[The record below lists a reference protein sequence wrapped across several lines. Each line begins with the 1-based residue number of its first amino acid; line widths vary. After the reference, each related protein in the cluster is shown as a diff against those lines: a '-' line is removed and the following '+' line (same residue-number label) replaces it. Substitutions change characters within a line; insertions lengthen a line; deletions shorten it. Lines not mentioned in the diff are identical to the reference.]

1 MVRDDGHWVEL
12 TDRFHAAAIDGKG
25 WYPALERL
33 AEATGST
40 GGELICLGEN
50 AAVHLNIMTNTSPE
64 LLEAFIR
71 CSGGDPNVNPRV
83 KAGMAAAPL
92 QVLAESDFITPEEH
106 ERHPHYREFARP
118 FDIPYICLA
127 TLDRPQDGGLIGL
140 AVTRS
145 AKQGHISSPQRRV
158 FASIAPHVRAAVRTH
173 IALEGHGDALLSGA
187 LEAVSIPAFIC
198 DGAARVREL
207 TPAAEA
213 VVSAGGRGLQLR
225 AGRLR
230 ASLPADAQAL
240 NDAIEHAVS
249 KLERGSVA
257 APRNSTVIVRR
268 SAQDPTPLVLD
279 VIALPQHRFGFT
291 FVPRVLV
298 LLRGEGVN
306 AANERRTAILRSVY
320 GMTAAETEIALELLA
335 GKSPEDIATGRVASV
350 ATVRTQI
357 KSVLTKAGAR
367 RQIELVARLGRI

>member
-1 MVRDDGHWVEL
+1 MVQDDGHWVEL

-25 WYPALERL
+25 WYPALEGL
-33 AEATGST
+33 ADATGSS
-40 GGELICLGEN
+40 GGELICLGSD

-64 LLEAFIR
+64 LLEAFIQGN
-71 CSGGDPNVNPRV
+71 GGDPSVNPRV
-83 KAGMAAAPL
+83 KAGMESP
-92 QVLAESDFITPEEH
+92 VLKVMAESDFITPDDH
-106 ERHPHYREFARP
+106 KRHPHYREFARP

-127 TLDRPQDGGLIGL
+127 TLDRPQDGLIGL
-140 AVTRS
+140 AVTRTE
-145 AKQGHISSPQRRV
+145 KQGHINAEQRRV

-187 LEAVSIPAFIC
+187 LEAISIPAFIC
-198 DGAARVREL
+198 DGAGRVREL

-213 VVSAGGRGLQLR
+213 VVSGGGRGLQLR
-225 AGRLR
+225 GGWLR
-230 ASLPADAQAL
+230 ASLPADTQAL
-240 NDAIEHAVS
+240 NEAIENAVS
-249 KLERGSVA
+249 KLGRGSVA

-268 SAQDPTPLVLD
+268 SAQDAAPLVLD
-279 VIALPQHRFGFT
+279 VIALPHHRFGFT

-320 GMTAAETEIALELLA
+320 GMTAAETEIALDLLA
-335 GKSPEDIATGRVASV
+335 GKSPEEIATGRTASV

>member
-25 WYPALERL
+25 WYPALEGL
-33 AEATGST
+33 AEATGSLV
-40 GGELICLGEN
+40 GQLICLGN
-50 AAVHLNIMTNTSPE
+50 DAAVHLNIATNTSQE
-64 LLEAFIR
+64 LLEAFVQ
-71 CSGGDPNVNPRV
+71 CNGGDPNVNPRV
-83 KAGMAAAPL
+83 KAGMEAP
-92 QVLAESDFITPEEH
+92 VLEVRAESDFIRPDEH
-106 ERHPHYREFARP
+106 KRHPHYREFAHP
-118 FDIPYICLA
+118 FDIPYICLT
-127 TLDRPQDGGLIGL
+127 TLDRPQDGLIGL
-140 AVTRS
+140 AVTRT
-145 AKQGHISSPQRRV
+145 AKQGHIDSQQRRA

-173 IALEGHGDALLSGA
+173 IALEGHGDALLAGA
-187 LEAVSIPAFIC
+187 LEAISIPAFIC
-198 DGAARVREL
+198 DGAGRVRQL

-213 VVSAGGRGLQLR
+213 VVSGGARGLQLR

-249 KLERGSVA
+249 KLERRSVT
-257 APRNSTVIVRR
+257 APRNSTVLVRR
-268 SAQDPTPLVLD
+268 SAQDATPLVLD

-298 LLRGEGVN
+298 LLRGEGAN

-320 GMTAAETEIALELLA
+320 GMTAAETDIALELLA
-335 GKSPEDIATGRVASV
+335 GKSPEDIAAGRAASV